1 MTGLVLLDKG
11 EGITSFGAVAGVRR
25 IFGEKRAG
33 HTGTLDPMATG
44 VLPILLGRST
54 RLCSMILEA
63 DKRYT
68 AQVLLGTVTDTYD
81 VTGEIVSQCDAV
93 PKEKEIFPILDK
105 FRGKIMQT
113 PPIFSALKKDGERLY
128 DIARRGGTVEIEPR
142 EVEIKE
148 LNVTEFDGNVLT
160 VDVLCS
166 KGTYIRSLAHGIGA
180 ALGCGA
186 CLKSL
191 RRTAT
196 GGFDITQCVTLDKL
210 AENPQQYLQQAD
222 LCVAHLPKVTV
233 TDNQRARYLHGGEL
247 FLSRVGCD
255 KPIEQGELCRVYD
268 REGVFL
274 GISEADGESIK
285 VKCLI
290 CEGDAL

>member
-1 MTGLVLLDKG
+1 MTGLILLDKPQG
-11 EGITSFGAVAGVRR
+11 VTSFGAVARVRR

-54 RLCSMILEA
+54 RLCDMILAA
-63 DKRYT
+63 DKRYQ
-68 AQVLLGTVTDTYD
+68 AEILLGTVTDTYD
-81 VTGEIVSQCDAV
+81 ITGEILSRCDKIPSDDAV
-93 PKEKEIFPILDK
+93 LSALDK

-113 PPIFSALKKDGERLY
+113 PPIFSALKRDGERLY
-128 DIARRGGTVEIEPR
+128 DIARRGESIEIEPR

-148 LNVTEFDGNVLT
+148 LNVIALDDNVLT

-166 KGTYIRSLAHGIGA
+166 KGTYIRSLAHDIGA

-186 CLKSL
+186 TLKAL

-196 GGFDITQCVTLDKL
+196 GSFLIADCVSLEQL
-210 AENPQQYLQQAD
+210 EANPEGCLLQAD
-222 LCVAHLPKVTV
+222 SCVSYLPRVTV
-233 TDNQRARYLHGGEL
+233 TDNQRERYLHGGEL
-247 FLSRVGCD
+247 FISRVGCERELAD
-255 KPIEQGELCRVYD
+255 GELCRIYD

-274 GISEADGESIK
+274 GVSQAQGDLIK

-290 CEGDAL
+290 FEGDKQ